1 MLSDFPCAQV
11 RAEEIGH
18 SKKVFKLTC
27 NGVGLDKKDL
37 FGKSDPYLELA
48 RENPDG
54 SYTKVCKTN
63 VRASLCVASVC
74 VWPLLNAT
82 FLYCLLSSPFSL
94 VLSSINHLSSYIC
107 VQIHDRYNVNIPTTV
122 NRCLDAGHQEHP
134 QSLLASF

>member
-1 MLSDFPCAQV
+1 MLFDFPCAQV

-54 SYTKVCKTN
+54 SYTKVRKTN
-63 VRASLCVASVC
+63 VRASPCVANVC
-74 VWPLLNAT
+74 MAPAKCNLPLLPPLKS
-82 FLYCLLSSPFSL
+82 FHPCLIFHQSSVKLYMCA
-94 VLSSINHLSSYIC
+94 
-107 VQIHDRYNVNIPTTV
+107 DT
-122 NRCLDAGHQEHP
+122 
-134 QSLLASF
+134 